1 MTGCIWTSTYCFFV
15 VFIVVSFFS
24 LINPPDEGLSLRSYP
39 PFQGWCAPAQ
49 FVKPVHQQRK
59 RFLSCMP
66 AAVDELHSG
75 DVGLAAKAAA
85 IRGSRPYGLSP
96 PLRGDRGPLGLSPHT
111 NQLWIVITT
120 LSCAVGTNK
129 SAPAGAF
136 VLLRRAMPGRLLG
149 GFALLCFRAQITLP
163 LRRFQTRQQDS
174 AS

>member
-1 MTGCIWTSTYCFFV
+1 
-15 VFIVVSFFS
+15 
-24 LINPPDEGLSLRSYP
+24 
-39 PFQGWCAPAQ
+39 
-49 FVKPVHQQRK
+49 
-59 RFLSCMP
+59 MP
-66 AAVDELHSG
+66 AAVHELHGG

-85 IRGSRPYGLSP
+85 TRGSRPYGLSP

-111 NQLWIVITT
+111 NQLWVVITT

-149 GFALLCFRAQITLP
+149 DFALLCFRAQITLP

-174 AS
+174 ASCRCDPLGPIKTPKQWMDASSAHAVLPVMRESRAVTCGPSRD